1 MSERSEVRGQGTGG
15 AEGCC
20 PGGKCAY
27 RPGRVAFYRK
37 FRGMMEVFAE
47 SPRTSLHQL
56 EHGPE
61 SEETDHPCDEP
72 SAIAPGT
79 GGTSEDGWTEWLL
92 IAADLDR
99 AQAAGCRTTEE
110 TARFLCPWTV
120 VVENIRDEGREA
132 RGES

>member
-1 MSERSEVRGQGTGG
+1 MIWSSRRAVSASFVAYILRSASGWSDGDVRS
-15 AEGCC
+15 
-20 PGGKCAY
+20 
-27 RPGRVAFYRK
+27 VAGSR
-37 FRGMMEVFAE
+37 
-47 SPRTSLHQL
+47 
-56 EHGPE
+56 
-61 SEETDHPCDEP
+61 
-72 SAIAPGT
+72 APGT